1 VNRVKIMDRVASFKH
16 PAGSSIASFPTC
28 RTVKLGDVDTRNVS
42 VGVVLA
48 MLDRWDIEHRDG
60 VASLRR
66 SEARNLR
73 RALFGSR
80 GTQIVPRGKGRMA
93 FELFDGTL
101 YLDYESPPAG
111 CTGASYVRV
120 RVVKRSA
127 VQ

>member
-16 PAGSSIASFPTC
+16 PAGSGIARFPAH
-28 RTVKLGDVDTRNVS
+28 RTVKLGNVDSRNVS

-48 MLDRWDIEHRDG
+48 MLDRWGIEHCDG

>member
-1 VNRVKIMDRVASFKH
+1 MNTVSIVDHSGSRKC
-16 PAGSSIASFPTC
+16 PAGSGIARFPAH
-28 RTVKLGDVDTRNVS
+28 RPVKLGSVDSRNVS

-48 MLDRWDIEHRDG
+48 MCDRWGIELHDG
-60 VASLRR
+60 VALLRR